1 MVPFT
6 VDLLE
11 KASNGALYGFDSV
24 STLDILG
31 LVIKLKR

>member
-11 KASNGALYGFDSV
+11 KASNGALYGFDNV
-24 STLDILG
+24 STG